1 MQSSLMPSLVE
12 LDQNPTGIIMTSDV
26 ARTYGL
32 SEGDTMR
39 AFRSNSSE
47 VETLTFNTLAIVE
60 SLPDSMVG
68 PNGYIPPPSTSSV
81 SVGRGRI
88 WMHVEHADTLF
99 FQNSSLAT
107 VLCVRTHKGTN
118 GQELVD
124 EILGSDVAD
133 AVLGYAI
140 ASVITDESS
149 HQSSFIFDNTIDTL
163 LIIVALCSIPVAF
176 LVHFYEQLED
186 KRKESAILRTIG
198 MEPLQLHKYQVV
210 ETQSVN
216 FYGIFLIAVGAPIL
230 ITNSLNVM
238 MFTSTIAFKAF
249 PSPILL
255 SIPWIPLFLLL
266 TYLILCAGAVGF
278 ILSFLNAKY
287 PISKLTRETWTD
299 SRYNRGL
306 TE

>member
-1 MQSSLMPSLVE
+1 
-12 LDQNPTGIIMTSDV
+12 
-26 ARTYGL
+26 
-32 SEGDTMR
+32 
-39 AFRSNSSE
+39 
-47 VETLTFNTLAIVE
+47 
-60 SLPDSMVG
+60 
-68 PNGYIPPPSTSSV
+68 
-81 SVGRGRI
+81 
-88 WMHVEHADTLF
+88 MHVEHADTLF

-198 MEPLQLHKYQVV
+198 MEPLQLHKYQVI

-216 FYGIFLIAVGAPIL
+216 FYGIFL
-230 ITNSLNVM
+230 